1 MLSFTFKGKIRRYI
15 DVELFWVHFIYR
27 HRVFLADVV
36 AFVVVALHR
45 TEKKVVYR
53 CLYIF
58 NGMCILMLTM
68 NEDSKQKK
76 QEFFITREF
85 DMTTSFKII
94 SSTYDK
100 HVFFPCLS

>member
-45 TEKKVVYR
+45 TEKKLFIAVCISLMECVYS
-53 CLYIF
+53 C
-58 NGMCILMLTM
+58 
-68 NEDSKQKK
+68 
-76 QEFFITREF
+76 
-85 DMTTSFKII
+85 
-94 SSTYDK
+94 
-100 HVFFPCLS
+100 